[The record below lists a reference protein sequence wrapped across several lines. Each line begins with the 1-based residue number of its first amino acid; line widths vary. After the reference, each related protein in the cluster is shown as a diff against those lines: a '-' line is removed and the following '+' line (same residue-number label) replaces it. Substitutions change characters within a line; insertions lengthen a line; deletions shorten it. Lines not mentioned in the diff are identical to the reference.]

1 MDSNHR
7 PSGYEPDELPLLH
20 AATVADAMVAH
31 TRPLPLIC
39 SRCIDLVSQGVIP
52 PVPSALRRC
61 TTRFGME
68 RGGSSALKTHLK
80 PSTQGTPP
88 PIYAFCDVI
97 HVSLF
102 VLNSLPACPWVVG
115 VAHHRQVL
123 LTQASPRS
131 SVGVGSSVRTPSTA
145 PLFASS
151 SCWDLTS
158 LTLREGS
165 SCSGLPT

>member
-20 AATVADAMVAH
+20 AATVANAMVAH
-31 TRPLPLIC
+31 TRPLTLLIC

-80 PSTQGTPP
+80 PISSGDMS
-88 PIYAFCDVI
+88 PIYLSAMSFIYLC
-97 HVSLF
+97 
-102 VLNSLPACPWVVG
+102 
-115 VAHHRQVL
+115 
-123 LTQASPRS
+123 S
-131 SVGVGSSVRTPSTA
+131 SSHPCLHAVGSSALPRTVKFS
-145 PLFASS
+145 
-151 SCWDLTS
+151 
-158 LTLREGS
+158 
-165 SCSGLPT
+165 

>member
-20 AATVADAMVAH
+20 AATVADAMVTH
-31 TRPLPLIC
+31 NRPLTLLMC

-80 PSTQGTPP
+80 PSPQGTPSP
-88 PIYAFCDVI
+88 STF
-97 HVSLF
+97 LRF
-102 VLNSLPACPWVVG
+102 VFISVRHRPLPACSWVVG
-115 VAHHRQVL
+115 VAHHRHVL

>member
-80 PSTQGTPP
+80 PISSGDMS
-88 PIYAFCDVI
+88 PIYLSAI
-97 HVSLF
+97 RRPSLF
-102 VLNSLPACPWVVG
+102 VLDPCLRA
-115 VAHHRQVL
+115 
-123 LTQASPRS
+123 
-131 SVGVGSSVRTPSTA
+131 VGSSA
-145 PLFASS
+145 
-151 SCWDLTS
+151 
-158 LTLREGS
+158 
-165 SCSGLPT
+165 LPTTATFS